1 MNEFVNGFIQA
12 FRLIVSLDPG
22 TFQALFLSLRVT
34 LVALLIS
41 SVLGF
46 PIGIF
51 LAFSK
56 FKGKKFIM
64 NLIYTFM
71 GFPPVVAGLIV
82 YLLLSRSGPLGFLKL
97 LFTPQAMILAQII
110 LSLPVIIG
118 LTVLGLRAI
127 DVSVYELSITLGA
140 TKSKASYLLLR
151 EARLSILGALITAF
165 GASISEVGAA
175 MLVGG
180 NVEGLTRSMTT
191 ALMLE
196 TRQGNFDRALALGII
211 LLILAFLVNSILV
224 LFGDVQG
231 IKKNA
236 RQLD

>member
-1 MNEFVNGFIQA
+1 MSEFTRGFIQA
-12 FRLIVSLDPG
+12 FHLITTFDPL

-34 LVALLIS
+34 LIALLFS

-46 PIGIF
+46 PIGII
-51 LAFSK
+51 LAFTR
-56 FKGKKFIM
+56 FKGKKLIM
-64 NLIYTFM
+64 NLVYTFM

-97 LFTPQAMILAQII
+97 LFTPQAMIFAQII

-127 DVSVYELSITLGA
+127 DISVYELSITLGA
-140 TKSKASYLLLR
+140 TRAKASLLLLR

-180 NVEGLTRSMTT
+180 NIEGLTRSMTT

-211 LLILAFLVNSILV
+211 LLLLAFLVNSILV

>member
-1 MNEFVNGFIQA
+1 MNEFVGGFIQA
-12 FRLIVSLDPG
+12 FRLIISLDPG

-34 LVALLIS
+34 LIALLIS
-41 SVLGF
+41 SVVGF
-46 PIGIF
+46 PIGIL
-51 LAFSK
+51 LAFTK
-56 FKGKKFIM
+56 FKGKKIIM
-64 NLIYTFM
+64 NLVYTFM

-82 YLLLSRSGPLGFLKL
+82 YLLLSRSGPFGFLKL
-97 LFTPQAMILAQII
+97 LFTPEAMILAQII

-127 DVSVYELSITLGA
+127 DISVYELSITLGA
-140 TKSKASYLLLR
+140 TKTKASYLLLR

-211 LLILAFLVNSILV
+211 LLLLAFLVNSILV